1 MKKFLFSLVCL
12 LATASAAFAQAQG
25 DYYVKYGA
33 DVNVTHGT
41 HYPKMVGVAN
51 VRGEEQK
58 LEGIASAARCAAYF
72 DKTETVFDVKS
83 GETITPL
90 ISINGAWMHGY
101 VFVDWNDNK
110 QFDVNLTGDG
120 PYIKG
125 EGNELMCWSLYDKG
139 GNGNSGWNSAGLH
152 VSGDVLAP
160 GSPEVF
166 IISTPATFP
175 WSA

>member
-1 MKKFLFSLVCL
+1 MDMRKLFLSFVML
-12 LATASAAFAQAQG
+12 LAVLSTARAQQG

-58 LEGIASAARCAAYF
+58 LEGIASAPRCAAYF

-125 EGNELMCWSLYDKG
+125 EGNELMCWSLYSKG

-152 VSGDVLAP
+152 V
-160 GSPEVF
+160 
-166 IISTPATFP
+166 
-175 WSA
+175 